1 MTALN
6 RQRVLNLLDSYFA
19 GDVEGTLARC
29 TDDVELFAP
38 APVDLLPHMGQHR
51 GKDNL
56 RKAWQVIQGRYSSM
70 RHEVRTILA
79 EDDQVAAHVRVYLT
93 KRESGRIVQY
103 DNAMFFRLRDG
114 RIASIH
120 QITDTFDLV
129 QQLVERDL
137 GALLSG
143 DEA

>member
-6 RQRVLNLLDSYFA
+6 RQRVLNLLDTYYA
-19 GDVEGTLARC
+19 GDIEGTLARC
-29 TDDVELFAP
+29 TDDIELFAP

-103 DNAMFFRLRDG
+103 DNAMFFRLREG
-114 RIASIH
+114 R
-120 QITDTFDLV
+120 
-129 QQLVERDL
+129 
-137 GALLSG
+137 
-143 DEA
+143 